1 MRLKKEEENL
11 RNQEVMK
18 KAALEKFEENSFAK
32 EQKRKNLM
40 QTGQFSNTQAK
51 SLEIKFQNLNK
62 MKS

>member
-18 KAALEKFEENSFAK
+18 KAALEKFEENSFAR
-32 EQKRKNLM
+32 EQKKKNLM

-51 SLEIKFQNLNK
+51 SLEIKFQN
-62 MKS
+62 

>member
-18 KAALEKFEENSFAK
+18 KAALEKFEENSFAR
-32 EQKRKNLM
+32 EQKKKNLM

-51 SLEIKFQNLNK
+51 SLEIKFQSQNK